1 MNSGESSV
9 SSRSPT
15 RINLVAALFLF
26 LATALVVIWQNSRLA
41 VLWDLS
47 YTLENSYR
55 ISLGDIPYRDFP
67 FAHAPLT
74 FLIQA
79 ALIKLTG
86 RVYWHHVAYCA
97 IVGGLSTVLTW
108 RVLHNVLRNTVAH
121 ARLLAFLLSLPLI
134 PLGVYCIF
142 PHPFYDP
149 DCTFV
154 ILLGLLLLQQLE
166 LKPSSS
172 RRALLAG
179 MVLVI
184 PLFVKQN
191 TGLAFLASAA
201 VLLIAVLVAERLR
214 RRPVRGYLLA
224 LAGAATALTVAVLR
238 IQYLAGLT
246 FYLGGSSNGS
256 SNGSSSHDSDSPSRR

>member
-15 RINLVAALFLF
+15 RINLLAALFLF
-26 LATALVVIWQNSRLA
+26 VATALVVIWQNSRLA

-108 RVLHNVLRNTVAH
+108 RVMHNVLRHTVVH
-121 ARLLAFLLSLPLI
+121 ARLLAFLLTLPLI

-179 MVLVI
+179 FVLV
-184 PLFVKQN
+184 
-191 TGLAFLASAA
+191 
-201 VLLIAVLVAERLR
+201 
-214 RRPVRGYLLA
+214 
-224 LAGAATALTVAVLR
+224 
-238 IQYLAGLT
+238 
-246 FYLGGSSNGS
+246 
-256 SNGSSSHDSDSPSRR
+256 